1 MLGLECTF
9 IDFGNLGIVMQNI
22 VEFIAMAGFDTLL
35 SVISVQFS
43 SKAFTHNDVLVVRL
57 K

>member
-1 MLGLECTF
+1 
-9 IDFGNLGIVMQNI
+9 MQNI